1 MMDRRTFVILALA
14 CLAAAGGWWL
24 QHRWANAM
32 PAQPPA
38 PAGVATFAVGD
49 SVGAY
54 ALPDL
59 HGQTTSLAAWRG
71 KVVLLNFWATWCA
84 PCRQEMPMLA
94 KLQRDHGSDG
104 LQVVGVAMDQPQSA
118 AAFLKRVPVGYP
130 ILIGIDA
137 DPVPTTTFGDTA
149 GLLPY
154 SVLIGRDG
162 RVLKTRLGVLDP
174 ATVADWLE
182 DAGASEANGSRHP
195 QPLSAA
201 RE

>member
-1 MMDRRTFVILALA
+1 MNRRTLLILVLA

-24 QHRWANAM
+24 QYRWANALPTQ
-32 PAQPPA
+32 PAA
-38 PAGVATFAVGD
+38 PAGVRVLAIGD
-49 SVGAY
+49 SASAY

-59 HGQTTSLAAWRG
+59 TGQTTTLAKWHG

-84 PCRQEMPMLA
+84 PCRSEMPMLA
-94 KLQRDHGSDG
+94 KLQREQAAAG
-104 LQVVGVAMDQPQSA
+104 LQVVGVAMDQPASA
-118 AAFLKRVPVGYP
+118 AAFLKQMPVGYP

-162 RVLKTRLGVLDP
+162 RVLKTKLGVLD
-174 ATVADWLE
+174 ATTVKDWL
-182 DAGASEANGSRHP
+182 DGA
-195 QPLSAA
+195 QPLK
-201 RE
+201 

>member
-1 MMDRRTFVILALA
+1 MDRRTILILTLA

-24 QHRWANAM
+24 QNHLMNA
-32 PAQPPA
+32 PPPQPPA
-38 PAGVATFAVGD
+38 PVGVKTLAIGD

-59 HGQTTSLAAWRG
+59 DRQTTALAKWRG

-84 PCRQEMPMLA
+84 PCRREMPMLA
-94 KLQRDHGSDG
+94 KLQRKYANDD

-118 AAFLKRVPVGYP
+118 AAFLKSLPVGYP

-162 RVLKTRLGVLDP
+162 RILETRLGPLKPDLLN
-174 ATVADWLE
+174 DWLK
-182 DAGASEANGSRHP
+182 EAEP
-195 QPLSAA
+195 A
-201 RE
+201 RP

>member
-1 MMDRRTFVILALA
+1 MMDRRTILILVLA

-24 QHRWANAM
+24 QNGWANRM
-32 PAQPPA
+32 PDQPPA
-38 PAGVATFAVGD
+38 PAGVKTFAVGD

-59 HGQTTSLAAWRG
+59 KGRSTALAAWHG

-94 KLQRDHGSDG
+94 KLQREHAANG

-118 AAFLKRVPVGYP
+118 ARFLQHLPVDYP

-154 SVLIGRDG
+154 NVLIGRDG
-162 RVLKTRLGVLDP
+162 RILKIKLGALDP
-174 ATVADWLE
+174 STLRDWL
-182 DAGASEANGSRHP
+182 
-195 QPLSAA
+195 AA
-201 RE
+201 ADPSKS

>member
-1 MMDRRTFVILALA
+1 MMDRRTVVILLLA

-24 QHRWANAM
+24 QERWTAAPPEQ
-32 PAQPPA
+32 PAA
-38 PAGVATFAVGD
+38 PAGATVLGPGD

-54 ALPDL
+54 ALPSLD
-59 HGQTTSLAAWRG
+59 GRTTSLAAWRG

-84 PCRQEMPMLA
+84 PCREEMPTLA
-94 KLQRDHGSDG
+94 KLQRDHASDG
-104 LQVVGVAMDQPQSA
+104 LQVVGIAMDQPKSA
-118 AAFLKRVPVGYP
+118 SAFLQRMPVDYP

-162 RVLKTRLGVLDP
+162 RILKTKLGPLTSVTID
-174 ATVADWLE
+174 DWLHE
-182 DAGASEANGSRHP
+182 AASV
-195 QPLSAA
+195 QQ
-201 RE
+201 